1 MYSFFH
7 TASSPNETLGHWE
20 WMDPVITECIYAGL
34 RAESIMRIINTF
46 IMARNLSD
54 DFIGTTSIWKRINS
68 ILLAMESDTK
78 GLLLLGMDG
87 RRDKTLVRK
96 NRLKWEEVNKVNIF

>member
-1 MYSFFH
+1 
-7 TASSPNETLGHWE
+7 
-20 WMDPVITECIYAGL
+20 MDPVITECIYAGL

-46 IMARNLSD
+46 IMARNLPD

-68 ILLAMESDTK
+68 ILLSMESDTK

-96 NRLKWEEVNKVNIF
+96 NRLKWEEVNKCTSLIIKLFSIANRT